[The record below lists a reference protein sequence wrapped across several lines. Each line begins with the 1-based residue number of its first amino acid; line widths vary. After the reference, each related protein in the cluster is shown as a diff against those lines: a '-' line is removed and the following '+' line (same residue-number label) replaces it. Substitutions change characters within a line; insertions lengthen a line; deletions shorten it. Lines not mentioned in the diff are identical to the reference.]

1 MGVNQSKGVDLSFYK
16 VLIHQIYSTHGKK
29 DEGIKDKKDK

>member
-16 VLIHQIYSTHGKK
+16 VLIHQIYSTHGKN